1 MEYVAVL
8 LPSVVVG
15 LIFWFAMKSIFNAD
29 KSERQAEARAQAE
42 ADWKCP
48 GGGYPPQP
56 RPFQRPELI
65 ADYSALGFP
74 LETFFALTRCHK
86 AEDTFNQIHPAFP
99 KYSSFLKESL

>member
-42 ADWKCP
+42 AEGKP
-48 GGGYPPQP
+48 
-56 RPFQRPELI
+56 
-65 ADYSALGFP
+65 
-74 LETFFALTRCHK
+74 TRR
-86 AEDTFNQIHPAFP
+86 IPAATTAIP
-99 KYSSFLKESL
+99 TART